1 MTFIDNLSKEEYE
14 QFAAS
19 HPKAHFLQSYYWGEV
34 SKQKD
39 FIPYYVGLK
48 NNNTLVATALILAK
62 TKNHLTYMY
71 IPRGFL
77 IDYDNKE
84 LVAAF
89 TKEIKKFAK
98 KRRAFFVK
106 IDPDVKLH
114 DLDPDGNV
122 IGQINNYQLVNYLKS
137 LGYKHLGFNK
147 NFEGNQPRYTFR
159 LDVSKD
165 IEELVKNYHA
175 TTRNIVK
182 KDHGGVIEIYRSQD
196 LEDIKSFYKTLVD
209 TYERSEINSLS
220 LDYYQNFFKILN
232 EQNMSD
238 LYIVKVDVSKLLKNY
253 GEEKLALER
262 KMRELDYDQKRNKEK
277 KEVLKQEMTV
287 QKNKLIKDIA
297 NAKQINQKEVV
308 LSSFISVKYK
318 DKVWVIHGGNSNLL
332 RELNA
337 NYLIFHEM
345 IKDAHNEGYQ
355 IFDFFGTTGDP
366 QNSEVKG
373 IHLFKKRFGG
383 EYVEFIGEFDLVINK
398 LVYFIYTK
406 LIPILRKK

>member
-14 QFAAS
+14 QFAVS

-39 FIPYYVGLK
+39 FVPYYVGLK

-62 TKNHLTYMY
+62 TKSHLTYMY

-114 DLDPDGNV
+114 DLDPNGNV
-122 IGQINNYQLVNYLKS
+122 IGQTNNYQLVNYLKS

-159 LDVSKD
+159 LDVSREID
-165 IEELVKNYHA
+165 ELVKNYHT

-277 KEVLKQEMTV
+277 KEILKQEMTA
-287 QKNKLIKDIA
+287 QKNKLLKDIA
-297 NAKQINQKEVV
+297 SAKQITQKEVV
-308 LSSFISVKYK
+308 LSSIISVKYK
-318 DKVWVIHGGNSNLL
+318 DKVWAIHGGNSNLL
-332 RELNA
+332 RELSA

-345 IKDAHNEGYQ
+345 IKDAHNEGYK

-383 EYVEFIGEFDLVINK
+383 EYVEFIGEFDLVVNK
-398 LVYFIYTK
+398 LVYFMYTK
-406 LIPILRKK
+406 LLPIFRKK